1 MKAPED
7 TKSPL
12 LFVTKEDDE
21 DQKVFLV
28 SIIAV
33 YLKSSCFPFFS
44 CPVLKFVMMVDY

>member
-21 DQKVFLV
+21 DQKVVLV

-33 YLKSSCFPFFS
+33 YLNKAVSLRLVVKC
-44 CPVLKFVMMVDY
+44 